1 MLKSSFRNKI
11 SDRRGYLRVDIPNLQ
26 YQSTLITLSLVYF
39 HWCRTTLDFPS
50 LWNTIHLREGA
61 IHDFQLATSRLC
73 LERSKD
79 VPLDRHSSGVNGFP
93 FFSRAIF
100 DSNQE
105 CINMCRSSAHRMTFH
120 ASTLKCL
127 RLCTAM
133 WGSCHTPVLP
143 SIFGGDIS
151 CDAPRRR
158 IVLAISRALLW
169 SPDSLGVKLTIPI

>member
-1 MLKSSFRNKI
+1 MNAEKFVQEQIDEGISESIFPICSISQHSLRSPWFIFTGVERPSTFRPYGTRSIFGKEPFTAFN
-11 SDRRGYLRVDIPNLQ
+11 SRRRDFVWRGRRMCL
-26 YQSTLITLSLVYF
+26 STLF
-39 HWCRTTLDFPS
+39 R
-50 LWNTIHLREGA
+50 
-61 IHDFQLATSRLC
+61 RL
-73 LERSKD
+73 
-79 VPLDRHSSGVNGFP
+79 NGFP
-93 FFSRAIF
+93 FFSRRHIRLE
-100 DSNQE
+100 SRVYQYVP
-105 CINMCRSSAHRMTFH
+105 CSSAHRMTFH